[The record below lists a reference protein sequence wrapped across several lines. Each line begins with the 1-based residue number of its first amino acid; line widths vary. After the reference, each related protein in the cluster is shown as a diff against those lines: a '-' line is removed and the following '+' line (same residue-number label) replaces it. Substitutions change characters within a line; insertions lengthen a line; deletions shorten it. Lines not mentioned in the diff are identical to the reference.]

1 MRWLFAV
8 LVIFCTGSTNS
19 QTFKETFGTGT
30 NQFSIEFVVVG
41 SPNNSPYVGKLMYSN
56 DTNQSYGSVSY
67 TYGLGKYE
75 VRRDAVH
82 KATAEGAL
90 EIDLMGDA
98 NRPYQ
103 PPAGF
108 SFVEAVRF
116 VNWLNT
122 SKGYPPAYK
131 ITGTN
136 LEFWGIQEEGYDPQN
151 PCRNSKAKYW
161 IPNRDE
167 WIKAGHYDPN
177 KNGSGPGYWLY
188 PTKSDT
194 PPVQISSG
202 VIENSAVYN
211 HSGLQDLADVTYTG
225 GLSPWGTMGQGGN
238 ANEYIDEAWDEP
250 WDGPLNSPNETRA
263 IRGGNLLQPEV
274 TLTPWYRNGISIIS
288 NNNGN
293 IGLRVATKAP
303 SVISGNFFDYIMGG
317 SVGAQYANAGV
328 EYLSGNFT
336 DLFSFDGDD
345 LGGDPV
351 SMSIFFNN
359 KFRSHVNFKTGRLGQ
374 RFNYQIQGYSPM
386 QGILKSGSSYLFIA
400 DDSSVNYASSSPASG
415 INKGY
420 GFGPWVILSDGGP
433 GGYAGIFVGN
443 PGQASITGFDGNAFG
458 LYANNTNSANAYVNA
473 ERPFLNPLGIGEE
486 ICLKWGLNFDSG
498 NGNKGFSIY
507 AGGVS
512 GSEVLNV
519 NQGGYPGDIT
529 INGTNS
535 GISHGFHLMEWKI
548 KRITGNILEIY
559 STDRSGSTN
568 MIFRTSITFSGQINL
583 IKLYASNLPLGQ
595 SASEPYFDDFKIQQ
609 SIQSNAQDMTFL
621 SWNGGEKISPDK
633 AYLLNK
639 YAFGGSSASSSEDGI
654 PNMSF
659 SANMSGTNYLS
670 LRTFART
677 NDQKLVIYGE
687 QTSDLSSPGSWSSDN
702 IVFTSFTPSNAI
714 PTGTEPREYRL
725 PIDAKKPRKFLRLK
739 AVLLP

>member
-8 LVIFCTGSTNS
+8 ILFYGVTAKG
-19 QTFKETFGTGT
+19 QTFKESFGTGT

-41 SPNNSPYVGKLMYSN
+41 SPSNAPMVGKPINLN
-56 DTNQSYGSVSY
+56 VPDQSYGSVGYVYSI
-67 TYGLGKYE
+67 GKYE
-75 VRRDAVH
+75 IRRDAVL
-82 KATAEGAL
+82 KATTEGAL
-90 EIDLMGDA
+90 EINLTGDT
-98 NRPYQ
+98 NRINQ

-108 SFVEAVRF
+108 DFVEAARF

-122 SKGYPPAYK
+122 SKGFPPAYK
-131 ITGTN
+131 FNATN
-136 LEFWGIQEEGYDPQN
+136 LEFWGPQEDGYDHQN

-167 WIKAGHYDPN
+167 WIKAAHFDTN
-177 KNGSGPGYWLY
+177 KNGIGPGYWLY
-188 PTKSDT
+188 TTKSDT
-194 PPVQISSG
+194 PPVQTSGG

-211 HSGLQDLADVTYTG
+211 FTAPHDPADVTYSG
-225 GLSPWGTMGQGGN
+225 GLGPWGTMGQGGN
-238 ANEYIDEAWDEP
+238 MREWIDEAWDES

-263 IRGGNLLQPEV
+263 VRGGNFLQPEV
-274 TLTPWYRNGISIIS
+274 TLTPWYRSGGAVSNGD
-288 NNNGN
+288 GN
-293 IGLRVATKAP
+293 TAGLRVATTQP
-303 SVISGNFFDYIMGG
+303 STLVTTFFDHYLGG
-317 SVGAQYANAGV
+317 SAGNKYATNNV
-328 EYLSGNFT
+328 KFICNNFT
-336 DLFSFDGDD
+336 DIFSFDGDD
-345 LGGDPV
+345 PGGDPL
-351 SMSIFFNN
+351 SMTIYFHNQL
-359 KFRSHVNFKTGRLGQ
+359 RSQVDFKSGRLGQ
-374 RFNYQIQGYSPM
+374 QFTYQIQGFGVMS
-386 QGILKSGSSYLFIA
+386 GKFKSGSLNLVLA
-400 DDSSVNYASSSPASG
+400 EDSSKNYVNIGPASG

-420 GFGPWVILSDGGP
+420 GFGSWTISSDGGP
-433 GGYAGIFVGN
+433 GGFAGMVVGN
-443 PGQASITGFDGNAFG
+443 PSQASITGFDGSAFG

-512 GSEVLNV
+512 GIEVLNV

-548 KRITGNILEIY
+548 KRITGNVLEIY

-568 MIFRTSITFSGQINL
+568 MNFRTSLTFSGQLNL
-583 IKLYASNLPLGQ
+583 IKIYASNLPPGQ
-595 SASEPYFDDFKIQQ
+595 SAREPYFDDLKIQQ
-609 SIQSNAQDMTFL
+609 SIQSNAQDITFL
-621 SWNGGEKISPDK
+621 SWNGGESLSPDK

-654 PNMSF
+654 PNMFF
-659 SANMSGTNYLS
+659 SENISGTNYLT

-677 NDQKLVIYGE
+677 NDQKLAIYGE
-687 QTSDLSSPGSWSSDN
+687 QTSDLSLPGSWSSDN

-714 PTGTEPREYRL
+714 PSGTEPREYRL
-725 PIDAKKPRKFLRLK
+725 PIDANQPRKFFRLK